1 MGVYITYKQLTEK
14 PGTPVP
20 ECNSKKRGERLKI
33 SQTNG
38 IPIYKQIADAFRT
51 DILAGIYKQGEYL
64 PSIRELARD
73 LRISVITTMKAYEQL
88 EAEGLVTASQGKGFY
103 VNAQDSE
110 MLKEQHLR
118 KVEDSLTSAI
128 EAAKIAGMNDEEL
141 IEMLRT
147 LLSMSIM

>member
-1 MGVYITYKQLTEK
+1 MTDRKDALCIQYVQQNKW
-14 PGTPVP
+14 
-20 ECNSKKRGERLKI
+20 GEYLKI
-33 SQTNG
+33 SQNNG
-38 IPIYKQIADAFRT
+38 IPIYKQIADAFRS
-51 DILAGIYKQGEYL
+51 DILSGKFKQGEYL

-118 KVEDSLTSAI
+118 KVEEALVSAI
-128 EAAKIAGMNDEEL
+128 EAAKIAGMSEAEL
-141 IEMLRT
+141 IDT
-147 LLSMSIM
+147 LKTLISMSILP